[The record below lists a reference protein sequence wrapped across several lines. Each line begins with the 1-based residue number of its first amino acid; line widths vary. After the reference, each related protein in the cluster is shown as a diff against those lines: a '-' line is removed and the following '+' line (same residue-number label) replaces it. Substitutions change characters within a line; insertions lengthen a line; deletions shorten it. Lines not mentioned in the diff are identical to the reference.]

1 MIQGGQALCL
11 RLHRVR
17 GPRPTRRVVLPGF
30 GPHMQGSNFPV
41 QTIRERWSIQRP
53 GFKPSV
59 PHFQELHLS
68 QNGSSLAS
76 AQSKRA
82 TPSDTQKTWPT
93 PVLQHNCKVAGF
105 HGTLRY
111 VPRVGVPDGCR
122 GHQMPGAGPLVAHL
136 WLPVT
141 SYPSQRQEA
150 HRPEKSCP
158 PPALVHKGRLG
169 LWAGL
174 VSALP
179 NFTRLH
185 VTDSSTVI
193 SFYRDYDD

>member
-1 MIQGGQALCL
+1 MIY
-11 RLHRVR
+11 
-17 GPRPTRRVVLPGF
+17 TETWF
-30 GPHMQGSNFPV
+30 
-41 QTIRERWSIQRP
+41 QTIC
-53 GFKPSV
+53 PS
-59 PHFQELHLS
+59 LS
-68 QNGSSLAS
+68 GAPFE
-76 AQSKRA
+76 SKWVLLGICSVKTT

-158 PPALVHKGRLG
+158 PSALVHKGRLG